1 MDHRAPLRAL
11 LVVTLAAQASAQAP
25 PGYYASV
32 DSSTAASLRSTLH
45 QVIDDHQRYPY
56 TSSNTDTWDILE
68 QAQQDPSNSNRIV
81 DVYRNASYS
90 KEGGGNSNYNREH
103 TWPKSYGF
111 PNDNSSNYPYTDCHV
126 LFLCDGG
133 YNSAR
138 SNKPFR
144 NASSGDDEWST
155 VSNNGIGGGGG
166 GFPGN
171 SNWTYGS
178 FTQGGWQVWRERKG
192 DVARAMF
199 YMDLRYEGGSH
210 SSTGANEPNLILTN
224 NESLIDSSNTG
235 DNENVAYMGM
245 LSVLL
250 QWHAEDPPDDFE
262 RNANNVVYSYQGN
275 RNPFIDHPEWVD
287 CLFVDNCG
295 GGGPGETGFI
305 GSFCSGDGSATS
317 CPCGNSGAAGRG
329 CRNGIFVQ
337 GTELIPAGTA
347 SVTAADLRLDAF
359 DTTPSSPGI
368 FFQGTSQVAS
378 GQGTTFGDG
387 LRCVGGQ
394 ITRLEVAFADFFGN
408 ATTSIDLVARGA
420 VQAGDTRY
428 YQWWY
433 RDTSGSPCGNE
444 FNLSQGFEIVWEP

>member
-1 MDHRAPLRAL
+1 MQFRIALRP
-11 LVVTLAAQASAQAP
+11 LAAFLLGGLAIAQAP
-25 PGYYASV
+25 SGYYDGVVTTTPAE
-32 DSSTAASLRSTLH
+32 LRATLH
-45 QVIDDHQRYPY
+45 EVIDDHQRFPY
-56 TSSNTDTWDILE
+56 TSSATDTWDILE
-68 QAQQDPSNSNRIV
+68 SADEDPLDTGRIL
-81 DVYRNASYS
+81 DVYRNASYA
-90 KEGGGNSNYNREH
+90 KVGGGNTEYNREH
-103 TWPKSYGF
+103 TWPKSFGY
-111 PNDNSSNYPYTDCHV
+111 PNDNSQNYPYSDCHA
-126 LFLCDGG
+126 LFLCDSG
-133 YNSAR
+133 YNSSR

-144 NASSGDDEWST
+144 YCETSCTEKTTEAYFGQ
-155 VSNNGIGGGGG
+155 GGGSGIY
-166 GFPGN
+166 PGN
-171 SNWTYGS
+171 SNWTSGS
-178 FTQGGWQVWRERKG
+178 GASGAWETWSARRG
-192 DVARAMF
+192 DVARALL
-199 YMDLRYEGGSH
+199 YLDLRYEGGSH
-210 SSTGANEPNLILTN
+210 GITGSLEPDLILTDDEALIAASNTGANESI
-224 NESLIDSSNTG
+224 
-235 DNENVAYMGM
+235 AYMGM

-250 QWHAEDPPDDFE
+250 QWHIEDPVDSLE
-262 RNANNVVYSYQGN
+262 MWRNDVIYSFQGN